1 LNNDKEKKAS
11 RTHKTSTARKTNQL
25 AFYAPLEHCQ
35 KFPLGKKIM
44 SALGYEGYLCAMGQ
58 IRGRDTRQGDSL
70 IIFKPAI
77 HNFPSVFNTN
87 KTQRTEVVIRSEKE
101 YCKLFLEITIGELSN
116 ACDKANEKAAANK
129 KAGD

>member
-1 LNNDKEKKAS
+1 MNDDKEKKAS
-11 RTHKTSTARKTNQL
+11 RTHKTSTARKTDRA
-25 AFYAPLEHCQ
+25 AFYAPLEYCQ
-35 KFPLGKKIM
+35 NFPLGKKIVP
-44 SALGYEGYLCAMGQ
+44 ALGYEGYLCAMGQ
-58 IRGRDTRQGDSL
+58 IKNGDTRQDAL

-101 YCKLFLEITIGELSN
+101 YCKLFLEITIEELFN
-116 ACDKANEKAAANK
+116 ACNKANEKAAANK

>member
-1 LNNDKEKKAS
+1 
-11 RTHKTSTARKTNQL
+11 
-25 AFYAPLEHCQ
+25 
-35 KFPLGKKIM
+35 M

-58 IRGRDTRQGDSL
+58 IRNGDTRQGDSL

-77 HNFPSVFNTN
+77 YNFPSVFNTN
-87 KTQRTEVVIRSEKE
+87 KTHRTEVVIRSEKE